1 MIPKEFFVTGGKAT
15 SRISELNAFDL
26 ALKEAGI
33 AQCNLVYVSSI
44 IPPGCEEVELRPIPV
59 GAITYVVMSR
69 MDGKGEEKIGAGV
82 AWSFGRKKGYGIV
95 AEAHGC
101 FGEKEIRKVL
111 ESRIHEMA
119 KTRSIEVDRINY
131 RIETLNV
138 PSGSYG
144 CVIAAL
150 VYL

>member
-1 MIPKEFFVTGGKAT
+1 MIPKKFFVTGGKAT
-15 SRISELNAFDL
+15 SSTSKLNAFDL

-33 AQCNLVYVSSI
+33 AQCNIVYVSSI
-44 IPPGCEEVELRPIPV
+44 LPPNCEEVDPKPIPI

-69 MDGKGEEKIGAGV
+69 MDGEGGEKIGAGI
-82 AWSFGRKKGYGIV
+82 AWSFEEKNGYGIV
-95 AEAHGC
+95 AEAHGHVD
-101 FGEKEIRKVL
+101 EKEIRKAL

-119 KTRSIEVDRINY
+119 RIRNIEVGKIKY
-131 RIETLNV
+131 RIETLDV
-138 PSGSYG
+138 PSGNYG